1 MPEYN
6 FIYWDDMEWIYRF
19 TLAGFRAVTVKNSV
33 VLHKMGSNTRPA
45 NTFINYYMWRNRLNF
60 FMRYTPDEK
69 LETMSYRILSAVFD
83 SLYESMY
90 REEHNVMQT
99 ISYAFYDAIRG
110 VRGKASDGKIMENDA
125 NDDKLRD
132 FLKDKKSF
140 YIVPDGNQERAE
152 QTAHFLC
159 SLNPSLEACENRE
172 QADVVFQL
180 CDYVMHITKGETEAI
195 YIDSENNVILD
206 DEDWKCVENYSY
218 SRSLFIY
225 MNQAPFLDAVQSL
238 RKK

>member
-1 MPEYN
+1 MRGE
-6 FIYWDDMEWIYRF
+6 
-19 TLAGFRAVTVKNSV
+19 A
-33 VLHKMGSNTRPA
+33 A
-45 NTFINYYMWRNRLNF
+45 N
-60 FMRYTPDEK
+60 
-69 LETMSYRILSAVFD
+69 
-83 SLYESMY
+83 
-90 REEHNVMQT
+90 
-99 ISYAFYDAIRG
+99 
-110 VRGKASDGKIMENDA
+110 GKIMENDA

-140 YIVPDGNQERAE
+140 YIVPDKNQERVE
-152 QTAHFLC
+152 QTGHFLC

-180 CDYVMHITKGETEAI
+180 CDYVMHMTKGETEAI